1 MRFLRDLPIRRK
13 LLCVTLLTCGPAL
26 ALACSALFWFQSVQ
40 FREAFAAEL
49 ESLATVVAQNSAA
62 PLAFGDEKSAHEVL
76 STLGVRSHITSAS
89 VFDPTGKA
97 FASYGSEAEP
107 TETLSEG
114 EAGRVTFSGGY
125 ARVKVSI
132 PVQDGNPGW
141 LQVRARF
148 GDKHGELVA
157 LYGILLLSVLV
168 GSVIV
173 IVIVASAMQGVIT
186 EPIDALAEAAR
197 RVSESRDYT
206 ARVPETGR
214 DEVGLFTR
222 TFNEMLDQLQR
233 RDADLKQAQA
243 ELEDR
248 VERRTRELSVANANL
263 NREIVE
269 RKAAERR
276 LAAAFDGLEAK
287 VVERTQ
293 ELREAKSAA
302 EAASGAKSRFLA
314 MMSHEIRTPL
324 NGVTG
329 MLHLLLRDQPAP
341 RQRRWIDMAQ
351 AAAETLLRVINDVL
365 DFSKVEAGKLDLRP
379 VPSDVRD
386 TVRKAVGVFASR
398 ATEKGLAWEVRIDS
412 RVPVRVMADADRVA
426 QVLSNLVGNA
436 VKFTDSGG
444 VRLEVTLAAASD
456 GHAEVRFEV
465 RDSGPGLSA
474 EDQESLFQ
482 PFSQVD
488 NSSTRRHGGTGLGLG
503 ICKQLVELMGGR
515 LGVISA
521 IGSGSTFWFEI
532 PLPTVSDT
540 AGVEP
545 PKAEAEAEVP
555 RAAEGR
561 DLARIR
567 CRNGRVLVAEDNEIN
582 QELAQEMIRMCG
594 CECRCVG
601 TGQEAVELAAEGGFG
616 LVFMDCMMPGTDGYG
631 ATRAIR
637 AAEDARR
644 AGGEITFR
652 IPIVAMTANA
662 MEGDRE
668 VCLAAGM
675 DDYLSKPL
683 DPDQVAAMLAKWL
696 IPDRGGRS
704 DEVSRTSRGVTPPES
719 GFEDESGMS

>member
-1 MRFLRDLPIRRK
+1 MHFLHDLPIRRK

-26 ALACSALFWFQSVQ
+26 ALACGVLFWFQSVQ

-49 ESLATVVAQNSAA
+49 ESLGSVVAQNSAA
-62 PLAFGDEKSAHEVL
+62 PLAFGDERSAQEVL
-76 STLGVRSHITSAS
+76 STLGVRSHITSAC
-89 VFDPTGKA
+89 VFDSEGRL
-97 FASYGSEAEP
+97 FARYGSESSP
-107 TETLSEG
+107 TETLSG
-114 EAGRVTFSGGY
+114 EEARRVTFSAGY
-125 ARVKVSI
+125 AQVKLSI
-132 PVQDGNPGW
+132 PGQDGNSGW

-148 GDKHGELVA
+148 AEKHRDLVA

-173 IVIVASAMQGVIT
+173 IVIVASTLQGVIT
-186 EPIDALAEAAR
+186 EPIAALAEVAR
-197 RVSESRDYT
+197 RVSETRDYS
-206 ARVPETGR
+206 ARVTESGR
-214 DEVGLFTR
+214 DEVGVFTR
-222 TFNEMLDQLQR
+222 TFNQMLDQLQH
-233 RDADLKQAQA
+233 RDAALKQAQA

-269 RKAAERR
+269 RKVAERR

-287 VVERTQ
+287 VAERTQ
-293 ELREAKSAA
+293 ELREAKGVA

-329 MLHLLLRDQPAP
+329 MLHLLLRDQPSP

-379 VPSDVRD
+379 VSSDLRD
-386 TVRKAVGVFASR
+386 TVRKAVGVFASK

-412 RVPVRVMADADRVA
+412 RVPGRVLADADRVA
-426 QVLSNLVGNA
+426 QVLGNLVGNA

-444 VRLEVTLAAASD
+444 VSLEVTLSAVSE
-456 GHAEVRFEV
+456 GGAEVRFEV

-515 LGVISA
+515 LGVISEV
-521 IGSGSTFWFEI
+521 GSGSTFWFEI
-532 PLPTVSDT
+532 PFPTVSIG

-545 PKAEAEAEVP
+545 PKAEADMPWVV
-555 RAAEGR
+555 EGR

-567 CRNGRVLVAEDNEIN
+567 CEAGRVLVAEDNEIN

-601 TGQEAVELAAEGGFG
+601 TGQEAVASAADGGFG
-616 LVFMDCMMPGTDGYG
+616 LVFMDCMMPGMDGYG

-637 AAEDARR
+637 AAEDERR

-668 VCLAAGM
+668 ACLAAGM

-704 DEVSRTSRGVTPPES
+704 DEGSRRAQEATVSGLGTEEEDGTP
-719 GFEDESGMS
+719 